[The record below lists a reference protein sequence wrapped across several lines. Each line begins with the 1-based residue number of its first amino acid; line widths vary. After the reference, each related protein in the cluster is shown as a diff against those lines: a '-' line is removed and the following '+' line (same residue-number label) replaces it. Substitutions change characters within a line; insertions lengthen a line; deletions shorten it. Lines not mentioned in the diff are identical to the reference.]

1 MQYLPIPFTA
11 LDKSADK
18 PGQSTWHQGQFDGY
32 WQRHNTADGPRFL
45 WTKRPGLTE
54 FCNLGESA
62 KVNGLHYWTR
72 QDVLAASCNGKMFV
86 SDRNRH
92 QDRHYRHGID
102 DRRQPGH
109 ICRRIRL

>member
-1 MQYLPIPFTA
+1 M
-11 LDKSADK
+11 
-18 PGQSTWHQGQFDGY
+18 GQ
-32 WQRHNTADGPRFL
+32 RFL

-62 KVNGLHYWTR
+62 KVDGLHYWTR
-72 QDVLAASCNGKMFV
+72 QDVLAASCNGKMF
-86 SDRNRH
+86 SMTETGTKTDITGT
-92 QDRHYRHGID
+92 GID